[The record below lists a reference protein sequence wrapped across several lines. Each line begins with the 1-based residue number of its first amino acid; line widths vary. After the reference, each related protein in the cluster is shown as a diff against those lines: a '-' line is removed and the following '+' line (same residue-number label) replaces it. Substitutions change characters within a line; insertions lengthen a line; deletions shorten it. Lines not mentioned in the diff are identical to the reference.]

1 MGMKDDTKPQE
12 VKRKV
17 LEVAF
22 PNPYSVPTA
31 YDPAEIIQWYLD
43 GFDEIEVY
51 PDRKRVFLY
60 FAAVNG
66 LLTIDS
72 DGHAHVCG
80 MKVV

>member
-1 MGMKDDTKPQE
+1 MKDDTKTQE
-12 VKRKV
+12 IKSKK

-22 PNPYSVPTA
+22 PNPYSVPTV

-51 PDRKRVFLY
+51 PDRKRTFLY

-66 LLTIDS
+66 LLTISS
-72 DGHAHVCG
+72 DGDPYVCG